1 MDFKYNQYDLNECFF
16 EIKSKPTGIFKL
28 LNELL
33 DIKYYDFIQEIIYLN
48 RDMIYFTNY
57 LLKKSKEHKYFIQYY
72 IDKFKIIRDLDFLNR
87 WFLNNITF
95 DCSNFHQSVMQKEI
109 IPLYPILG
117 FTDININKKQI
128 LSFAPIINKE
138 KLGKFL
144 NYYDY
149 DISDIFNFFTENLK
163 ISDKFTSTLFILN
176 NLPKEKLQSLLNY
189 KDKKRN
195 NIVHKIIYSWFQ
207 KKINGYKNLFKIL
220 KFIFICNPAIFT
232 QINKREYTPMNYIF
246 EHKKHILDL
255 FFRNMEKEF
264 KENSFEDELG
274 NSLLHY
280 VRSSAQIDILLK
292 YNLLS
297 GFNMLNNKNQN
308 PLHIVSKRKLS
319 HNEKFNTISH
329 LISLR
334 VSYKHKDINNE
345 RPIDFFGKAI
355 IKRLNLK
362 QIS

>member
-1 MDFKYNQYDLNECFF
+1 
-16 EIKSKPTGIFKL
+16 
-28 LNELL
+28 
-33 DIKYYDFIQEIIYLN
+33 
-48 RDMIYFTNY
+48 
-57 LLKKSKEHKYFIQYY
+57 
-72 IDKFKIIRDLDFLNR
+72 
-87 WFLNNITF
+87 
-95 DCSNFHQSVMQKEI
+95 MQKEI

-117 FTDININKKQI
+117 FTDVNINKKQI
-128 LSFAPIINKE
+128 LSFAPIINKD

-149 DISDIFNFFTENLK
+149 NTTEIFNFLTENLK
-163 ISDKFTSTLFILN
+163 ISDKFTSTLFLLN
-176 NLPKEKLQSLLNY
+176 NLPREKLKSLLNY

-220 KFIFICNPAIFT
+220 KFIFRYNPSLFT

-255 FFRNMEKEF
+255 FFKNMEHEF
-264 KENSFEDELG
+264 KEHDFEDESG

-297 GFNMLNNKNQN
+297 GFNMLNDKKQN
-308 PLHIVSKRKLS
+308 PLHLVSKRKLS
-319 HNEKFNTISH
+319 HNEKFNVISH

-334 VSYKHKDINNE
+334 VSYKQKDINNE
-345 RPIDFFGKAI
+345 KPIDFFGKAI